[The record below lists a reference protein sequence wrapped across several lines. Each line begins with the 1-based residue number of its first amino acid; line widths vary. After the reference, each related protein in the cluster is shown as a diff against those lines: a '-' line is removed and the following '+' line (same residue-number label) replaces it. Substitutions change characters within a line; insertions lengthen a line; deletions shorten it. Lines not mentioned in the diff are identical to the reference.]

1 MHRRLLI
8 TLFAVG
14 GLASSFG
21 ADVPV
26 DGGRAE
32 PLRKVAEVLSL
43 SEAEASRSLA
53 VRLEGVVIGEAP
65 PVGKAFVLW
74 DGRDSI

>member
-1 MHRRLLI
+1 M

-32 PLRKVAEVLSL
+32 PLRKVAEVLR
-43 SEAEASRSLA
+43 AY
-53 VRLEGVVIGEAP
+53 P
-65 PVGKAFVLW
+65 NNPV
-74 DGRDSI
+74 